1 MNVRRCHVDVRG
13 EFMLNVSIHSD
24 ASPPSPS
31 YLCPRC
37 QSVHF
42 SFLCLRLMSDMES
55 STLKWRTGSPFPKVK
70 MRYGLRIP
78 IATDQM
84 NGGGFIYLTQS
95 VGLALALGAKT
106 QREDHGLRDPSSYPS
121 GCRGNIYTHI
131 LDSYFPILE
140 LLF

>member
-42 SFLCLRLMSDMES
+42 SFLCLRLMSDTES
-55 STLKWRTGSPFPKVK
+55 STLKWRTCSPFPKVK

-84 NGGGFIYLTQS
+84 NGGDLERLISLSQS
-95 VGLALALGAKT
+95 AWRWRSVQRPRERTTASEILPAIPLAAEET
-106 QREDHGLRDPSSYPS
+106 STRTY
-121 GCRGNIYTHI
+121 
-131 LDSYFPILE
+131 
-140 LLF
+140 